1 VTSAAHRLAAAVAAA
16 AILLLGAL
24 AVSTLATAKGAG
36 RSHCAKRFPPIIDD
50 GFPEPPVRF
59 SKDGT
64 LNTTLGMA
72 KGAATINGRTYT
84 AAETYEGTYPGPTL
98 VLCRG
103 DDVRVDLTNGL
114 QEPTNLHVHG
124 LHVSPR
130 DDHDNIFL
138 HIPPGGSQTYKY
150 KLPLDHDPGAFWY
163 HPHLHE
169 HVSPQIFAGLSG
181 AIIVQGG
188 LDDKLPDVPQRT
200 MMIQSTELCDAG
212 PGPGG
217 PAGAI
222 GHSVPFALTALSASD
237 PQDSGSE
244 PCDVPGQ
251 LIAKSLTNE
260 RFTPLLINGTINPT
274 VKIRPGEIQRWRIF
288 NANNNRIVVLRL
300 EGQAFQVLAKDGNT
314 LPRMQAARVMR
325 IGPGSRREVLV
336 RGGPADSYRMTALPF
351 AQFPT
356 GGRPDTTSKN
366 GGPTPNQTVLTVVSS
381 GKPARQRFPREQLA
395 SPEDLRGK
403 HVDRRR
409 TICFAESNPAVTN
422 PTDSVSPCKSIPD
435 NVFGNQTAFKIN
447 GQVFHED
454 PVDISMKLNSVEEW
468 TLVNSNTEW
477 HTFHIHVNPFQVIS
491 TDGRRVGGVEYK
503 DNVEMPPNSR
513 IVIRM
518 RPKDFTGKFV
528 IHCHVTTHEDAGM
541 MAPVEVVKNPAALQ
555 RSASVSTRSGITI
568 SSSAYG
574 SRAVPS
580 RLAISAGPSAQFAWI
595 CKLLGLPVPAS
606 HGTAHR

>member
-1 VTSAAHRLAAAVAAA
+1 LAGVVAAA
-16 AILLLGAL
+16 AIVVLGAL
-24 AVSTLATAKGAG
+24 ALTTLATAEGAG
-36 RSHCAKRFPPIIDD
+36 RSHCAKRFPPIIND
-50 GFPEPPVRF
+50 GFPEPPIRF
-59 SKDGT
+59 SKGGT
-64 LNTTLGMA
+64 LNTTLRMA
-72 KGAATINGRTYT
+72 KGPAAINGRTYI
-84 AAETYEGTYPGPTL
+84 AQTYENTYPGPTL

-103 DDVRVDLTNGL
+103 DDVRVDLINRID
-114 QEPTNLHVHG
+114 EPTNLHVHG

-138 HIPPGGSQTYKY
+138 HIPPGGAQTYRY

-169 HVSPQIFAGLSG
+169 HVSAQIFSGLSG
-181 AIIVQGG
+181 AILVQGG
-188 LDDKLPDVPQRT
+188 LDDKLADIPQRT

-212 PGPGG
+212 PGPGDPPG
-217 PAGAI
+217 TI
-222 GHSVPFALTALSASD
+222 GHSVPFALTAISASD
-237 PQDSGSE
+237 PENSGSE
-244 PCDVPGQ
+244 PCEFPDQ
-251 LIAKSLTNE
+251 LIPKPLTNE

-288 NANNNRIVVLRL
+288 NANNNRIVALRL
-300 EGQAFQVLAKDGNT
+300 EGQAFQVLAMDGNT
-314 LPRMQAARVMR
+314 LPRMQAARILR

-336 RGGPADSYRMTALPF
+336 RGGLADSYRMTALSF

-356 GGRPDTTSKN
+356 GGRADTTSKN

-381 GKPARQRFPREQLA
+381 GQPAEQRFPREQLA

-409 TICFAESNPAVTN
+409 TICFAEANHDVKN

-435 NVFGNQTAFKIN
+435 DAFGKRTDFKIN
-447 GQVFHED
+447 GKVFAED

-468 TLVNSNTEW
+468 TLINSNTEW

-491 TDGRRVGGVEYK
+491 IDGRRVGGIQYK

-541 MAPVEVVKNPAALQ
+541 MAPVEVVKSPVAAQ
-555 RSASVSTRSGITI
+555 RSASVTRRSGITI

-574 SRAVPS
+574 SRAVPAAP
-580 RLAISAGPSAQFAWI
+580 AISASPSSQIAWI
-595 CKLLGLPVPAS
+595 CKLLGLPVP
-606 HGTAHR
+606 H

>member
-1 VTSAAHRLAAAVAAA
+1 MTSAEHRRATALLAAA
-16 AILLLGAL
+16 LTLLGAGL
-24 AVSTLATAKGAG
+24 TSPATA
-36 RSHCAKRFPPIIDD
+36 RSQCAKRFPPIIRD
-50 GFPEPPVRF
+50 GFPQPPMRF
-59 SKDGT
+59 SEDGR
-64 LNTTLGMA
+64 LDTTLRMT
-72 KGAATINGRTYT
+72 KGAAKINGKTYA

-103 DDVRVDLTNGL
+103 DKVKVALTNGL
-114 QEPTNLHVHG
+114 DEPTNLHVHG
-124 LHVSPR
+124 LHVSPT

-138 HIPPGGSQTYKY
+138 HVPPGGSQTYNY
-150 KLPLDHDPGAFWY
+150 ALPLDHDPGAFWY

-169 HVSPQIFAGLSG
+169 HVAAQIFAGLSG
-181 AIIVQGG
+181 AIIVEGG
-188 LDDKLPDVPQRT
+188 LDDKLAGVPQRT

-217 PAGAI
+217 PPDAI
-222 GHSVPFALTALSASD
+222 GHSVPFPLTAMSASD
-237 PQDSGSE
+237 PESSGSE

-251 LIAKSLTNE
+251 VILNSLTNE

-300 EGQAFQVLAKDGNT
+300 EGQPFQVLARDGNT
-314 LPRMQAARVMR
+314 SRRMQTTSPLR

-336 RGGPADSYRMTALPF
+336 RGGPPDTYRMTALPF

-356 GGRPDTTSKN
+356 GGRADTTSKN
-366 GGPTPNQTVLTVVSS
+366 GGPTPNQTVLTVVSAGRPKHDS
-381 GKPARQRFPREQLA
+381 FPREQLG

-409 TICFAESNPAVTN
+409 TVCFAESNPAVAS
-422 PTDSVSPCKSIPD
+422 PTDSVSPCRSIPD
-435 NVFGNQTAFKIN
+435 DVFGAVTAFKIN
-447 GQVFHED
+447 GEVFDEND
-454 PVDISMKLNSVEEW
+454 VDISMKLNSVEEW
-468 TLVNSNTEW
+468 TLINSNTEW

-491 TDGRRVGGVEYK
+491 IDGRRVRGVEYK

-528 IHCHVTTHEDAGM
+528 IHCHVTNHEDRGM
-541 MAPVEVVKNPAALQ
+541 MAPVEVVKAPAAAQ
-555 RSASVSTRSGITI
+555 RRASVTRSSGITI
-568 SSSAYG
+568 QSAAYG
-574 SRAVPS
+574 AKAVPPV
-580 RLAISAGPSAQFAWI
+580 ISPSPAAWI
-595 CKLLGLPVPAS
+595 CKLLGLPLPAGHGVGAAS
-606 HGTAHR
+606 H

>member
-1 VTSAAHRLAAAVAAA
+1 MASSVRRLTAAVLAGAT
-16 AILLLGAL
+16 LLLGAF
-24 AVSTLATAKGAG
+24 VITTMLATAEGAG
-36 RSHCAKRFPPIIDD
+36 RSQCAKHFPPIIND
-50 GFPEPPVRF
+50 GFPQPPMRF
-59 SKDGT
+59 SKGGT
-64 LNTTLGMA
+64 LKTSLRMA

-103 DDVRVDLTNGL
+103 DKVTVDLTNGL
-114 QEPTNLHVHG
+114 DEPTNLHVHG
-124 LHVSPR
+124 LHVSPS

-138 HIPPGGSQTYKY
+138 HIPPGGSQTYHY
-150 KLPLDHDPGAFWY
+150 TLPADHDPGAFWY

-169 HVSPQIFAGLSG
+169 HVAPQIFAGLSG

-188 LDDKLPDVPQRT
+188 LDDELAGVPQRT

-217 PAGAI
+217 PPDAI
-222 GHSVPFALTALSASD
+222 GHSVPFALTAMSASD
-237 PQDSGSE
+237 PESSGSE

-251 LIAKSLTNE
+251 VILNKLTNE
-260 RFTPLLINGTINPT
+260 RYTPLLVNGTIDPT

-288 NANNNRIVVLRL
+288 NANNNRIVVLSL
-300 EGQAFQVLAKDGNT
+300 EGQAFQVLAMDGNT
-314 LPRMQAARVMR
+314 LPRAQAARVLR

-336 RGGPADSYRMTALPF
+336 RGGPPDSYRMTALPF

-356 GGRPDTTSKN
+356 GGRIDPTSKG

-381 GKPARQRFPREQLA
+381 GRPAHQRFPRRRLA
-395 SPEDLRGK
+395 SPEDLRGA

-409 TICFAESNPAVTN
+409 TICFAEANPAD
-422 PTDSVSPCKSIPD
+422 PAAGDSVSPCKSPPD
-435 NVFGNQTAFKIN
+435 DKFGPVTAFKIN
-447 GQVFHED
+447 GRVFDENA
-454 PVDISMKLNSVEEW
+454 VDISMKLDSVEEW
-468 TLVNSNTEW
+468 TLINSNTEW

-491 TDGRRVGGVEYK
+491 IDGRRVGFVEYK

-528 IHCHVTTHEDAGM
+528 IHCHVTNHEDRGM
-541 MAPVEVVKNPAALQ
+541 MAPVEVVKAVGPAQ
-555 RSASVSTRSGITI
+555 RSASVTTHSGITI
-568 SSSAYG
+568 RSSAYG
-574 SRAVPS
+574 SRAVPAAP
-580 RLAISAGPSAQFAWI
+580 AISAAQVAWI
-595 CKLLGLPVPAS
+595 CRLLGLPVPS
-606 HGTAHR
+606 GHG